1 MLKLVK
7 SFFPM
12 KSADQEL
19 LATIIANG
27 SIYQIESVI
36 SRGANPNA
44 QDYRNCVNTGYQ
56 GFTPLHYASD
66 WRFKDKNRKD
76 LVELILNAKGDPNI
90 PSKFGHRPLH
100 NFAIKGD
107 DDSIELLLQNGA
119 HVDCFNTSGYTP
131 LHNACGFGHLST
143 ARLLLLWNANVDS
156 FLPKVERKRDG
167 KTPLHSAVQSL
178 NIEVVKLLVS
188 FGANP
193 TLATVGE
200 GTMGQTPLQYAI
212 DHARLIKHGYNPSEE
227 DRAASQQAIS
237 IIIEYLKTL

>member
-1 MLKLVK
+1 
-7 SFFPM
+7 M

-27 SIYQIESVI
+27 SIWQIESSI

-44 QDYRNCVNTGYQ
+44 QDYRSCVSKGYQ
-56 GFTPLHYASD
+56 GYTPLHYASN
-66 WRFKDKNRKD
+66 WRVKNRKRKE
-76 LVELILNAKGDPNI
+76 LVKLILNAAGDPNI
-90 PSKFGHRPLH
+90 QSKYGHSPLH
-100 NFAIKGD
+100 NFALKGD
-107 DDSIELLLQNGA
+107 DESIELLLQSGA
-119 HVDCFNTSGYTP
+119 QVDCFNKSGYTP
-131 LHNACGFGHLST
+131 LHHACEFGHLST
-143 ARLLLLWNANVDS
+143 VRMLLQWNASVNS

-178 NIEVVKLLVS
+178 NIDVVKLLVGH
-188 FGANP
+188 GANP
-193 TLATVGE
+193 TLATE
-200 GTMGQTPLQYAI
+200 GSRTIKQTPLQYAI